1 MVCPYSILLTNKD
14 CMKELIIHTI
24 TVFMGFF
31 AIMNPIANTP
41 IFLGLTNGNDRET
54 VKSIALRSVFVAF
67 IIISVFALS
76 GKVIFDLFGITL
88 YSLRITGGI
97 LVFLIGFHMLQGD
110 STHKKAKEKVNSN
123 AQKEAT
129 LGVAISPLAMPILAG
144 PGTIATAMNFAT
156 TGSILETSIT
166 IISFGLLCIL
176 TYVLFVFGERFVKAV
191 GPSALNVITRMMGLI
206 LAVIGMQM
214 LIEGIEQAYKVMFM

>member
-1 MVCPYSILLTNKD
+1 
-14 CMKELIIHTI
+14 MKELIIHTI

-41 IFLGLTNGNDRET
+41 IFLGLTDDNDRET
-54 VKSIALRSVFVAF
+54 VKSIAFRSVLIAFV
-67 IIISVFALS
+67 IVSTFAIS
-76 GKVIFDLFGITL
+76 GKLIFDLFGITL
-88 YSLRITGGI
+88 YALRITGGI

-110 STHKKAKEKVNSN
+110 STHSKAKEKVNSD
-123 AQKEAT
+123 AQRDAA
-129 LGVAISPLAMPILAG
+129 LSIAVSPLAMPILAG
-144 PGTIATAMNFAT
+144 PGTIATAMNFAST
-156 TGSILETSIT
+156 EGIYETIIT
-166 IISFGLLCIL
+166 IVAFGLLCTL

-214 LIEGIEQAYKVMFM
+214 LIEGIEQAYKALFI

>member
-1 MVCPYSILLTNKD
+1 
-14 CMKELIIHTI
+14 MKELIIHTI

-31 AIMNPIANTP
+31 AIMNPVANTP
-41 IFLGLTNGNDRET
+41 IFLSLTNGNNRET
-54 VKSIALRSVFVAF
+54 TKSVAFRSVLIAF
-67 IIISVFALS
+67 FIVSTFAIS

-88 YSLRITGGI
+88 YALRITGGI

-110 STHKKAKEKVNSN
+110 STHSTTKEKVNSD
-123 AQKEAT
+123 AQKDAA
-129 LGVAISPLAMPILAG
+129 LSIAVSPLAMPILAG

-156 TGSILETSIT
+156 TGGVYETVIT
-166 IISFGLLCIL
+166 IIAFGLLCAL

-214 LIEGIEQAYKVMFM
+214 LIEGIEQAYKALFI

>member
-1 MVCPYSILLTNKD
+1 
-14 CMKELIIHTI
+14 MKELIIHTI

-67 IIISVFALS
+67 IIVSVFALS

-110 STHKKAKEKVNSN
+110 STHNKAKEKVNSD

-129 LGVAISPLAMPILAG
+129 LGIAISPLAMPILAG

>member
-1 MVCPYSILLTNKD
+1 
-14 CMKELIIHTI
+14 MKELIIHTI

-67 IIISVFALS
+67 IIVSVFALS

-110 STHKKAKEKVNSN
+110 STHNKAKEKVNSD

-129 LGVAISPLAMPILAG
+129 LGIAISPLAMPILAG

-176 TYVLFVFGERFVKAV
+176 TYFLFVFGERFVKAV